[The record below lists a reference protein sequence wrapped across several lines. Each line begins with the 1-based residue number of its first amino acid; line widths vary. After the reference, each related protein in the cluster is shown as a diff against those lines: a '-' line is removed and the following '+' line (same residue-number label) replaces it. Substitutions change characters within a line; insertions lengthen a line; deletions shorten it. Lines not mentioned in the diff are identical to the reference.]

1 MKRWQVS
8 WKLSL
13 TNVTVEVITVTGR
26 EDQSVI
32 GMATRNLKCDG
43 INVNNFGCVTPSV
56 TLVSHLKWNS
66 GRLMEIVNE
75 SV

>member
-13 TNVTVEVITVTGR
+13 TVVTVEVITVTGR
-26 EDQSVI
+26 EDRNVI
-32 GMATRNLKCDG
+32 EMATRNLKRDG
-43 INVNNFGCVTPSV
+43 INANNFGSVVPNV
-56 TLVSHLKWNS
+56 TLVSHLKWNE
-66 GRLMEIVNE
+66 GHLVETINE